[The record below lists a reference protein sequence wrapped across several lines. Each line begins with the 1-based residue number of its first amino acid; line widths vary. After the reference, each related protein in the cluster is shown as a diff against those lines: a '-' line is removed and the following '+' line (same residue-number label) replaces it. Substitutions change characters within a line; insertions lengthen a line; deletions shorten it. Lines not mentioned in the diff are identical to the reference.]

1 MKPFITTWAIPMPRV
16 NSDIAAIKA
25 MTLRTVMPTTLVR
38 WGNRLVHF
46 KIFAP
51 PSVSIFSR
59 GVSAGPIS

>member
-1 MKPFITTWAIPMPRV
+1 MPRV